1 MKQQLRVPKKA
12 PMKTSKKIW
21 LTILIIVLVLLACAG
36 GYVIYVSANYYR
48 IEDNTTLDVTNNQTQ
63 RVKTGTNY
71 TAVTW
76 NTGFGA
82 YNKEY
87 SFFMD
92 TGEMKDGTKTRGTSS
107 RAASQDV
114 VETDL
119 NGDIKDLKEL
129 DPDFTLLQEI
139 DEDSTR
145 SYYVNMKQGFIDA
158 FPGYGSVFASNFH
171 SVYLLYPLTEPH
183 GSVQAGMLSLSRYKI
198 TDAVRMSY
206 PVDEGFPEKYFE
218 LDRCFSVTR
227 IPVEGTDK
235 QLVLINNHMSA
246 YDEGGTIR
254 EEQLKTLSSY
264 IGAEY
269 DKGNY
274 VIVGGDFNQ
283 ILTGST
289 DSFESEQNVPD
300 WVQKFDSTLLPAG
313 FSVVDASNADKV
325 ATVRGADIA
334 YEKGTTYT
342 TIVDGFIVSGNVQAT
357 AENIDTGFDYSDHNP
372 VQLTFSLK

>member
-1 MKQQLRVPKKA
+1 
-12 PMKTSKKIW
+12 
-21 LTILIIVLVLLACAG
+21 
-36 GYVIYVSANYYR
+36 
-48 IEDNTTLDVTNNQTQ
+48 
-63 RVKTGTNY
+63 
-71 TAVTW
+71 
-76 NTGFGA
+76 
-82 YNKEY
+82 
-87 SFFMD
+87 
-92 TGEMKDGTKTRGTSS
+92 
-107 RAASQDV
+107 
-114 VETDL
+114 
-119 NGDIKDLKEL
+119 
-129 DPDFTLLQEI
+129 
-139 DEDSTR
+139 
-145 SYYVNMKQGFIDA
+145 
-158 FPGYGSVFASNFH
+158 
-171 SVYLLYPLTEPH
+171 
-183 GSVQAGMLSLSRYKI
+183 MLSLSRYKI

-300 WVQKFDSTLLPAG
+300 WVQEFDSTLLPAG